1 MSLKTLEFAEAF
13 HVKDITTAE
22 MQKAIKDWYNLYYN
36 KAIESNEDGCQ
47 RIPVAVVSKLQK
59 AVFSEYKAESQ
70 VDGAADIIKALN
82 RRRKKSVQQALIAGQ
97 SWLKPLIFDEEL
109 NFAVVTRD
117 NVIVLGRDENNN
129 VTDIGTEEDTE
140 QGGKY
145 YSLLERRSLTGSNG
159 NLVIESR
166 LYVSD
171 KKGEL
176 GKRIPLGSLDKYAA
190 LEDVIELDIKHIGLI
205 PITCPAENCVD
216 GSDDPVSVYA
226 AATGLIH
233 NINENEMQLKGE
245 FIRGESRIA
254 VSNDLLKTGANGKK
268 TLQDNVFVGLDDDPQ
283 SVGFNIFSPT
293 LRDQSFINRKR
304 EYLRSIESLIGLKRG
319 ILSDVE
325 AVERTAKEITSSE
338 GDYNLTIIDFQEM
351 WENAV
356 RESIKITMELKRI
369 YKQQSS
375 DIKDEDIIVNWGNGV
390 LYDRDKTWAEYVSMV
405 AQGLLKPELA
415 VAYYFDLPHETDEE
429 LNTIRT
435 KYMPVLSDLME

>member
-1 MSLKTLEFAEAF
+1 MSLKTIEFAEAF
-13 HVKDITTAE
+13 HVKDITTQD
-22 MQKAIKDWYNLYYN
+22 MQQAIKDWYNLYYN
-36 KAIESNEDGCQ
+36 KAVPENEDGCQ

-70 VDGAADIIKALN
+70 IDGVTDIIKALDE
-82 RRRKKSVQQALIAGQ
+82 RRKKSVQQALIAGQ
-97 SWLKPLIFDEEL
+97 SWLKPLIFDKKL
-109 NFAVVTRD
+109 SFAVVTRD
-117 NVIVLGRDENNN
+117 NIIVLGRDESNN

-145 YSLLERRSLTGSNG
+145 YSLLERRSLTGRNG

-171 KKGEL
+171 KKDQL
-176 GKRIPLGSLDKYAA
+176 GRRIPLQSLEKYAA
-190 LEDVIELDIKHIGLI
+190 LQDVIELNINHIGLI

-245 FIRGESRIA
+245 FRRGESRIA
-254 VSNDLLKTGANGKK
+254 VSSDLLKTGPNGKK
-268 TLQDNVFVGLDDDPQ
+268 TLKDNVFVGLDDDPQ
-283 SVGFNIFSPT
+283 SVGFNIFSPQ

-304 EYLRSIESLIGLKRG
+304 EYLRSVESLIGLKRG

-356 RESIKITMELKRI
+356 RESIKVTMELKKI
-369 YKQQSS
+369 YKQDSTTV
-375 DIKDEDIIVNWGNGV
+375 DDKDIIVNWGNGV

-415 VAYYFDLPHETDEE
+415 VAYYFDLPHDTDAELEE
-429 LNTIRT
+429 IRK
-435 KYMPVLSDLME
+435 KYMPVLEDLLE